1 MAETK
6 EYSLMKLNQIS
17 VFLENKPGALSKV
30 CRVLSEHQIDISTMS
45 MAETEK
51 FGILRMIIRE
61 WEKAA
66 ALLKENGFG
75 VTVTDVVALE
85 VDDRPGGMCQVL
97 DALDR
102 YSIKVEY
109 LYAFVSPLHG
119 KAVVI
124 LRFDAP
130 DAVLER
136 LMADPEVR
144 IVTMNE
150 IFTGK

>member
-1 MAETK
+1 
-6 EYSLMKLNQIS
+6 MKLNQIS
-17 VFLENKPGALSKV
+17 VFLENKPGTLSKV
-30 CRVLSEHQIDISTMS
+30 CRLLSDHRIDISTMS

-51 FGILRMIIRE
+51 FGILRMIIRD
-61 WEKAA
+61 WEKARD
-66 ALLKENGFG
+66 LLKENGFG

-85 VDDRPGGMCQVL
+85 VEDRPGGMCQVL
-97 DALDR
+97 DTLDR
-102 YSIKVEY
+102 YSINVEY

-130 DAVLER
+130 DAALDR
-136 LMADPEVR
+136 LKADPAVR
-144 IVTMNE
+144 FVSGNE

>member
-1 MAETK
+1 
-6 EYSLMKLNQIS
+6 MKLNQIS

-30 CRVLSEHQIDISTMS
+30 CRLLSDHKIDISTLS
-45 MAETEK
+45 MAETK
-51 FGILRMIIRE
+51 DFGILRMIIKE
-61 WEKAA
+61 WEKAKD
-66 ALLKENGFG
+66 LLLENGFG
-75 VTVTDVVALE
+75 ISVNDVVALE
-85 VDDRPGGMCQVL
+85 VEDRPGGMCLVL

-102 YSIKVEY
+102 CGINVEY
-109 LYAFVSPLHG
+109 MYAFVSPLHG

-136 LMADPEVR
+136 LKADPEVR
-144 IVTMNE
+144 IVSANE

>member
-1 MAETK
+1 
-6 EYSLMKLNQIS
+6 MKLNQIS
-17 VFLENKPGALSKV
+17 VFLENKPGTLSKV
-30 CRVLSEHQIDISTMS
+30 CRLLAEHQIDISTMS
-45 MAETEK
+45 MAETK
-51 FGILRMIIRE
+51 DFGILRMIIKD
-61 WEKAA
+61 WEKAKS
-66 ALLKENGFG
+66 LLMENGFG

-85 VDDRPGGMCQVL
+85 VEDRPGGMCQML

-102 YSIKVEY
+102 CSINVEY

-130 DAVLER
+130 DEVLER
-136 LMADPEVR
+136 LKADPQVR
-144 IVTMNE
+144 IVSGNE

>member
-1 MAETK
+1 
-6 EYSLMKLNQIS
+6 MKLNQIS
-17 VFLENKPGALSKV
+17 VFLENKPGTLNKV
-30 CRVLSEHQIDISTMS
+30 CRLLAEHQIDISTMS
-45 MAETEK
+45 MAETK
-51 FGILRMIIRE
+51 DFGILRMIIKE
-61 WEKAA
+61 WEKAKD
-66 ALLKENGFG
+66 LLMENGFG

-85 VDDRPGGMCQVL
+85 VEDRPGGMCQML

-102 YSIKVEY
+102 CSINVEY

-130 DAVLER
+130 DEVLER
-136 LMADPEVR
+136 LKADSQVR
-144 IVTMNE
+144 IVSGNE